1 MSSTVTITSY
11 QTIYFDNDALD
22 YRYNA
27 PTNFDITIDLGEDN
41 TLEVGDFT
49 SWNDNSF
56 GGVPLKYVGVTAK
69 GNPVFENTFAGDT
82 YIAVLDEPET
92 TNAYF
97 VYDTVSTAV
106 PCFLRGTLIATE
118 RGDVA
123 VEDLA
128 IGDLVKT
135 MDGGFKPISWIGRR
149 SYLRAFTPLNRR
161 HAVMP
166 IRIAAGALAEG
177 VPARDL
183 HVSPKHALLLN
194 GHLVAPELLVN
205 GTTITRMDLERVD
218 YFHVKLEAHDVI
230 FAEGTPAET
239 YVVHGNLKSFNNWP
253 EHEALFGPVDN
264 DPASVDYA
272 PRLRKGA
279 ALDDIRAAV
288 AARAETTGPSLA
300 KAG

>member
-1 MSSTVTITSY
+1 MATATFKYLQFEINGNISQIYESPYQFSEVDGDDGIISPGELMSFNSPVTGDT
-11 QTIYFDNDALD
+11 QVIY
-22 YRYNA
+22 YGK
-27 PTNFDITIDLGEDN
+27 TDLGSLKFFDPVQEYYYYASNHGN
-41 TLEVGDFT
+41 TESAGASV
-49 SWNDNSF
+49 
-56 GGVPLKYVGVTAK
+56 AK
-69 GNPVFENTFAGDT
+69 ET
-82 YIAVLDEPET
+82 YTI
-92 TNAYF
+92 
-97 VYDTVSTAV
+97 

-118 RGDVA
+118 RGEVT
-123 VEDLA
+123 VEELA

-135 MDGGFKPISWIGRR
+135 MDGGFKPVTWVGKR
-149 SYLRAFTPLNRR
+149 SYLRLFTPLNRR

-279 ALDDIRAAV
+279 ALDKIRKTIAD
-288 AARAETTGPSLA
+288 RAEGFALA
-300 KAG
+300 V